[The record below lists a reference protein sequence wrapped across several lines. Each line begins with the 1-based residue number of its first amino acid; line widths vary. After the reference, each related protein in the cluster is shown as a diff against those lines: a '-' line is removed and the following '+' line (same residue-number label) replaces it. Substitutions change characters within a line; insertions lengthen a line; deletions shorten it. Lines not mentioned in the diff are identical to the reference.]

1 MAEYE
6 TADNKLNQVKMFF
19 KYVIGLCLNQTL
31 FLQVVLWDKI
41 IQRGEN
47 GNLNLK
53 NMNTNY
59 YFWDDGNGLRGNPN
73 ITLTLSWNVI
83 PNAGTLSIIKGA
95 GSHSFSFPNEY
106 TNVRAQ

>member
-1 MAEYE
+1 MQFNFIEVLLVLSVAS
-6 TADNKLNQVKMFF
+6 
-19 KYVIGLCLNQTL
+19 
-31 FLQVVLWDKI
+31 QVVLWDKI

-47 GNLNLK
+47 ANLDMK

-73 ITLTLSWNVI
+73 VTLTLSWNVV
-83 PNAGTLSIIKGA
+83 PNAGTLSIVRGS

>member
-1 MAEYE
+1 
-6 TADNKLNQVKMFF
+6 MFLL
-19 KYVIGLCLNQTL
+19 VSSVAS
-31 FLQVVLWDKI
+31 QVVLWDKI

-47 GNLNLK
+47 ANLDMK

-73 ITLTLSWNVI
+73 VTLTLSWNVV
-83 PNAGTLSIIKGA
+83 PNAGTLSIVRGS